1 MAAEDK
7 EAAEWSDQQGNQG
20 ERLRAWRQLQGLV
33 LKFAPLP
40 CWKSAGPLRSCAPVC
55 AETRTPQTGS
65 DCDSYAARFHTSCNA
80 SLLPS
85 RLPPSQEERDMS
97 GARQI
102 ATKLFLLAE
111 MHLFLLNKHFM
122 DCWKPWVHLFKLCRS
137 LDIARSFYTSAL
149 SSSYL
154 CAIVTEVARRTA
166 SVASTTAGGSVW
178 SPGSA
183 WTEFM
188 IMNHFHLHISTSR

>member
-7 EAAEWSDQQGNQG
+7 EAAEWSDQQGNQE

-33 LKFAPLP
+33 LKFTPHP
-40 CWKSAGPLRSCAPVC
+40 CWKSDGPLRSCAPV
-55 AETRTPQTGS
+55 
-65 DCDSYAARFHTSCNA
+65 YAARFHTSCNA

-85 RLPPSQEERDMS
+85 RLPPSQEERDVS

-111 MHLFLLNKHFM
+111 MHLFLLNKEGLFLHGLLE
-122 DCWKPWVHLFKLCRS
+122 VHLFKLCRS
-137 LDIARSFYTSAL
+137 LDIARSLHMSAL

-154 CAIVTEVARRTA
+154 CAMVTEVARRTA
-166 SVASTTAGGSVW
+166 SVASTTAGGSL
-178 SPGSA
+178 
-183 WTEFM
+183 M
-188 IMNHFHLHISTSR
+188 IMNHFHLHISTSS

>member
-1 MAAEDK
+1 
-7 EAAEWSDQQGNQG
+7 
-20 ERLRAWRQLQGLV
+20 
-33 LKFAPLP
+33 
-40 CWKSAGPLRSCAPVC
+40 
-55 AETRTPQTGS
+55 
-65 DCDSYAARFHTSCNA
+65 
-80 SLLPS
+80 
-85 RLPPSQEERDMS
+85 MS

-183 WTEFM
+183 WTEVRAPHSP
-188 IMNHFHLHISTSR
+188 NSRPRAAPGMFPKNKVSWH